1 MSSPYAARPTSSFGY
16 WRGGGTDGSP
26 LWKGQGSG
34 YGPKVQGVGIFQQ
47 GQGTVTGAASGWEP
61 TVIYLLLLI
70 VAEMVV
76 FGFISRALR

>member
-1 MSSPYAARPTSSFGY
+1 MA
-16 WRGGGTDGSP
+16 
-26 LWKGQGSG
+26 
-34 YGPKVQGVGIFQQ
+34 GPKLQGLGFFSQ
-47 GQGTVTGAASGWEP
+47 GQGPTSVGWEP